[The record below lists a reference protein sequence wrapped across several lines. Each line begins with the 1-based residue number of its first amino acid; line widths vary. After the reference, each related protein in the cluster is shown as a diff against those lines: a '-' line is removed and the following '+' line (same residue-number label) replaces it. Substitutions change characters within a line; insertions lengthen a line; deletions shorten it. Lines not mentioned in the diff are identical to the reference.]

1 MSGDDVFIES
11 HIVFREKDISL
22 KGAHQISDQ
31 IENQLMNIFPSAT
44 ITLHLDIDIVPE
56 TCLLT
61 ERENIIRSNKSENY
75 SRDKKLDIEKLLS
88 SNDINNSIVEFDDFI
103 SELCVWGDNLEKLTV
118 PQKNFYYNQNLE
130 REINNG

>member
-61 ERENIIRSNKSENY
+61 ERENII
-75 SRDKKLDIEKLLS
+75 
-88 SNDINNSIVEFDDFI
+88 NNS
-103 SELCVWGDNLEKLTV
+103 L
-118 PQKNFYYNQNLE
+118 
-130 REINNG
+130 

>member
-22 KGAHQISDQ
+22 KKAHTISDQ

-44 ITLHLDIDIVPE
+44 ITLHLDIDLVPE

-61 ERENIIRSNKSENY
+61 ERENII
-75 SRDKKLDIEKLLS
+75 
-88 SNDINNSIVEFDDFI
+88 
-103 SELCVWGDNLEKLTV
+103 
-118 PQKNFYYNQNLE
+118 
-130 REINNG
+130 NNGL